1 MVAWIA
7 EEIERMKVDIDEV
20 SQEVT
25 AKQENKEFTSKD
37 EVAEE
42 SRVTT
47 QQVFLLMVFVSY
59 GTNCIFFSFFCS
71 LLRHSCCTIET
82 NW

>member
-7 EEIERMKVDIDEV
+7 EEIERMKGDIDEV

-25 AKQENKEFTSKD
+25 AKQQNKEFTSKD

-42 SRVTT
+42 STVTT
-47 QQVFLLMVFVSY
+47 QQVFLLLTSVVMVLTAFS
-59 GTNCIFFSFFCS
+59 FSFFCS

-82 NW
+82 N